1 MANEKFNASGCK
13 DLTAY
18 EAINKIT
25 KDEKNKDKHVNKLIQ
40 VVKFIIDNAGYELVN
55 RIVIMDKETKKVYR

>member
-1 MANEKFNASGCK
+1 MANGKFNASGCK

-40 VVKFIIDNAGYELVN
+40 VVKFIIDSAGYELVN